1 MGSET
6 HSVTVRPAGPS
17 DGDAFLQLV
26 AGLADYESY
35 PPPDAAGRVRLLEDA
50 FGERKRFDV
59 LLAEIEGRAVGYAVI
74 FETYSTFLARPKLY
88 LEDLFI
94 HPQFRGS
101 GAGRA
106 LFVACAHEALRRGCV
121 RMQWTVLDWNA
132 SAIRFYQQL
141 GAEYEKTWHWY
152 GLDEDGLRQLSSAK
166 IIR

>member
-1 MGSET
+1 MESET
-6 HSVTVRPAGPS
+6 HGVTVRPAGPS

-26 AGLADYESY
+26 AGLADYENY
-35 PPPDAAGRVRLLEDA
+35 PPPDAAGRARLLEDA
-50 FGERKRFDV
+50 FGQRKRFDV
-59 LLAEIEGRAVGYAVI
+59 LLAEVGSRPAGYAVI

-88 LEDLFI
+88 LEDLFV

-106 LFVACAHEALRRGCV
+106 LVAACAQEALRRGCA

-132 SAIRFYQQL
+132 TAIRFYQQL

-152 GLDEDGLRQLSSAK
+152 GLDEDGLRQLSSATV
-166 IIR
+166 IG

>member
-26 AGLADYESY
+26 AGLADYENY
-35 PPPDAAGRVRLLEDA
+35 PPPDTAGRERLLEDA
-50 FGERKRFDV
+50 FGERNRFDV

-88 LEDLFI
+88 LEDLFVD
-94 HPQFRGS
+94 PQFRGS

-106 LFVACAHEALRRGCV
+106 LFAACAQEAVRRGCV

-132 SAIRFYQQL
+132 PAIRFYQQL

-152 GLDEDGLRQLSSAK
+152 GLDEDGLRQLSSAT